1 MARHTKI
8 SQCRHNNLKVCQVKD
23 IQYWIQMTTA
33 ATDGTHTKTLAS
45 LSRKSDKKE
54 IEQLG
59 LRLKCKNFEN
69 PSKSIFCKPCQ
80 AW

>member
-1 MARHTKI
+1 
-8 SQCRHNNLKVCQVKD
+8 
-23 IQYWIQMTTA
+23 MTTA

-54 IEQLG
+54 IERLG